1 MAFPTYR
8 RPGSRLR
15 RVSKGLKRARRLRR
29 YKRINR
35 KYRTGFLKVVR
46 KLPVITM
53 SNITGVAGAM
63 QTTDPTGT
71 CLLIGTPV
79 AKTGYTGVYDI
90 PFSLKFELNQLV
102 NYGEFTTIADQ
113 YKIQSALIKLESPYN
128 VAQAPG
134 GSATPLPY
142 LEYIQDYDD
151 NGVPNTLTFREKMG
165 IKTKFINASKPMF
178 KLGVRPKLS
187 MLAYQT
193 GVSNGYTVPNRN
205 PWINCSDD
213 DVPHYGIKG
222 VLRNVWIPA
231 VVNGSPFTFDIS
243 TKVLFKDIQ

>member
-1 MAFPTYR
+1 MPIRRRYR
-8 RPGSRLR
+8 KKAGA
-15 RVSKGLKRARRLRR
+15 GAKRYLRLRR
-29 YKRINR
+29 YRKINR
-35 KYRTGFLKVVR
+35 KARTGFLKVVR
-46 KLPVITM
+46 KLPLISM
-53 SNITGVAGAM
+53 SNIAGTTGGM

-79 AKTGYTGVYDI
+79 AKTGFTSVYDI
-90 PFSLKFELNQLV
+90 PFSLKFELNQIV
-102 NYGEFTTIADQ
+102 NHGEFVTIADQ
-113 YKIQSALIKLESPYN
+113 YKIVSALIKLQSPYN
-128 VAQAPG
+128 TAQAPG
-134 GSATPLPY
+134 GTATPLPY

-151 NGVPNTLTFREKMG
+151 AGVPNVATFREKMG
-165 IKTKFINASKPMF
+165 VKTKYISSSRPMF
-178 KLGVRPKLS
+178 KMGVRPKVA

-205 PWINCSDD
+205 PWINCTDD

-222 VLRNVWIPA
+222 VLRNVWLPA

>member
-1 MAFPTYR
+1 MPGR
-8 RPGSRLR
+8 RPR
-15 RVSKGLKRARRLRR
+15 RPRRKAAGVKRFLRLRR
-29 YKRINR
+29 YR
-35 KYRTGFLKVVR
+35 KIARRSRTGFLKVVR
-46 KLPVITM
+46 KLPIITM
-53 SNITGVAGAM
+53 SNTAGTTGSMTV
-63 QTTDPTGT
+63 TDPTGT

-79 AKTGYTGVYDI
+79 AKTGYASVYDV
-90 PFSLKFELNQLV
+90 PFSLKFDLSQMV
-102 NYGEFTTIADQ
+102 NSAEFVAIADQ
-113 YKIQSALIKLESPYN
+113 YKIVSSLIKLQSPYN

-165 IKTKFINASKPMF
+165 VKTKYITSSNPMF
-178 KLGVRPKLS
+178 KMGVRPKVN
-187 MLAYQT
+187 MLAYQS
-193 GVSNGYTVPNRN
+193 GISNGYTTPNRN
-205 PWINCSDD
+205 PWINAVDNT
-213 DVPHYGIKG
+213 VPHYGIKG